1 MERSELLI
9 VTGRRPLAWE
19 LTENEKQYIYTA
31 KLILPF
37 GGLKGE
43 YNVVINKAP
52 KRLRAH
58 VSLRYLDPI
67 RSTPVIR
74 YICKN
79 AIEASPMDI
88 TELIKLAEDDHYDSL
103 GRFVEY
109 QNKLY
114 AKKTELVKE
123 LETINNAIRRISARN
138 IMESP
143 CSIMEN
149 PF

>member
-1 MERSELLI
+1 
-9 VTGRRPLAWE
+9 
-19 LTENEKQYIYTA
+19 
-31 KLILPF
+31 
-37 GGLKGE
+37 
-43 YNVVINKAP
+43 
-52 KRLRAH
+52 
-58 VSLRYLDPI
+58 
-67 RSTPVIR
+67 
-74 YICKN
+74 
-79 AIEASPMDI
+79 MDI

-114 AKKTELVKE
+114 AKKTELKKE
-123 LETINNAIRRISARN
+123 LLTINNSIRRISARN